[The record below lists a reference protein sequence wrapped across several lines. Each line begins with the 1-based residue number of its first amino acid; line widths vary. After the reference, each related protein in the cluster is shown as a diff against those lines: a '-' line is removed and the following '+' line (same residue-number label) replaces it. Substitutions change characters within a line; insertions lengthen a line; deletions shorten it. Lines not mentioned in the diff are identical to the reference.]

1 MVKRLVIRLSVR
13 RCVRLETCDG
23 GNFDRRPGGVIG
35 VLRRHRLVHL
45 RLVLLG
51 GGHID
56 GTRAGQDIVAVGVY
70 RKVRCV
76 DIFAA
81 HLNAIHKLLF
91 VEVLI
96 GLADQ
101 IVRHI
106 QTALDDHL
114 AVHVQPR
121 ASDRLKR
128 GMLVSA
134 ARKVRGVDGINL
146 HRIALRKF
154 PFADLTGIVVVQA
167 VEKQLRTACDGA
179 RSALLHAQ
187 GRAGQ
192 EFEIAV
198 HGHFARRAEVESR
211 VQRHPVVLAL
221 DGYGRASVAGDA
233 ELDVQ
238 LEAAGTHLAALVQA
252 VDGLV
257 LGKVKGLGH
266 AALRQVKERTVG
278 AEDKNGSRR
287 MVVAL
292 QHDAVLGVQLCAARI
307 GDGAFNGLDG
317 EVVEREN
324 PLARLLI
331 DNSLHDQRRASIGD
345 LHQLAYGGTVFRGD
359 GAAADLAVAAEL
371 ATAIDCDGRFVR
383 QTQIADT
390 PRCAAAGGAGL
401 HAIDHE
407 LAVYRQVSVEG
418 HLAVAGNTCRGR
430 DLLRLAGAGAR
441 VGKPVRDHQRFIRGD
456 RQAAVDGVP
465 RQKEYGIRRGKGIL
479 QGCIEGGVSSIARD
493 RTTRHKQIRGRCRLA
508 AQILVLIGGV
518 GAVGCD
524 GHCRDIDG
532 VDLIVLRHLHR
543 IGAAGVVVFL
553 VSDVVPADE
562 GIARGGGARRQR
574 QGGVFRRL
582 VVARSGGNAFGRSV
596 DLHGAVFEDGPGIV
610 PVPGGKGVFYGVGRD
625 GKVGDLGGI

>member
-1 MVKRLVIRLSVR
+1 M
-13 RCVRLETCDG
+13 
-23 GNFDRRPGGVIG
+23 
-35 VLRRHRLVHL
+35 RRHRLIHL
-45 RLVLLG
+45 CFTCLG

-70 RKVRCV
+70 RKVGCV
-76 DIFAA
+76 DLFAG
-81 HLNAIHKLLF
+81 LIDAIHKLRF
-91 VEVLI
+91 AEVLI
-96 GLADQ
+96 GLADR

-146 HRIALRKF
+146 HRIALLIF

-167 VEKQLRTACDGA
+167 VEKQLRTARDGA
-179 RSALLHAQ
+179 CSALLHAQ

-198 HGHFARRAEVESR
+198 HGHVARRAEVESR
-211 VQRHPVVLAL
+211 VQRHPVFLAL
-221 DGYGRASVAGDA
+221 DGYGRVSEAADA

-257 LGKVKGLGH
+257 RGKVEGLGH
-266 AALRQVKERTVG
+266 AALCQVKERAGG

-331 DNSLHDQRRASIGD
+331 VNFLHDQRRALIGD
-345 LHQLAYGGTVFRGD
+345 LHQFTYGGTVFRGD
-359 GAAADLAVAAEL
+359 GAAADLAVAAKL
-371 ATAIDCDGRFVR
+371 AAAADRDGR
-383 QTQIADT
+383 
-390 PRCAAAGGAGL
+390 AAG
-401 HAIDHE
+401 
-407 LAVYRQVSVEG
+407 
-418 HLAVAGNTCRGR
+418 
-430 DLLRLAGAGAR
+430 
-441 VGKPVRDHQRFIRGD
+441 
-456 RQAAVDGVP
+456 
-465 RQKEYGIRRGKGIL
+465 
-479 QGCIEGGVSSIARD
+479 
-493 RTTRHKQIRGRCRLA
+493 
-508 AQILVLIGGV
+508 
-518 GAVGCD
+518 
-524 GHCRDIDG
+524 
-532 VDLIVLRHLHR
+532 
-543 IGAAGVVVFL
+543 
-553 VSDVVPADE
+553 
-562 GIARGGGARRQR
+562 
-574 QGGVFRRL
+574 
-582 VVARSGGNAFGRSV
+582 
-596 DLHGAVFEDGPGIV
+596 
-610 PVPGGKGVFYGVGRD
+610 
-625 GKVGDLGGI
+625 